1 LTFDDDPQAT
11 SETRLAM
18 RWKLCGATEVSRS
31 QQEIFDELTTLEVIA
46 EERLIEEMQKLSK
59 RFR

>member
-1 LTFDDDPQAT
+1 
-11 SETRLAM
+11 M